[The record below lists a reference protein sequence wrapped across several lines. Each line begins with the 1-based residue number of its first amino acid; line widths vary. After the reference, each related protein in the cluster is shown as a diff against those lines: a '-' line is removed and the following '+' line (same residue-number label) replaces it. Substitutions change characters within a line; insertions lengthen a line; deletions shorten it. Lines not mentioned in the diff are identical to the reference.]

1 MNQKSAPILFGDNP
15 HLGWLKKY
23 RMKPGKRYPAKLPF
37 PSLNTMPLYL
47 PVMKSTSVG
56 CPVSSAVIAGTLEMD
71 CLYAVAVLSVL
82 SANNDSM
89 LCGLPQA
96 VLLTHQVECY

>member
-1 MNQKSAPILFGDNP
+1 
-15 HLGWLKKY
+15 
-23 RMKPGKRYPAKLPF
+23 MKPRKQYPVKLPF
-37 PSLNTMPLYL
+37 YPVYTMLL
-47 PVMKSTSVG
+47 CLSVMKLNCMG

-71 CLYAVAVLSVL
+71 SLYAFAVLSVL

>member
-1 MNQKSAPILFGDNP
+1 
-15 HLGWLKKY
+15 
-23 RMKPGKRYPAKLPF
+23 MKPGEYYPVKLPF
-37 PSLNTMPLYL
+37 SQVNTMPLYL
-47 PVMKSTSVG
+47 PVMKSTSTG
-56 CPVSSAVIAGTLEMD
+56 HSVSSAVIAGTLEMD
-71 CLYAVAVLSVL
+71 SLYAFTVLSVL

>member
-1 MNQKSAPILFGDNP
+1 MQ
-15 HLGWLKKY
+15 
-23 RMKPGKRYPAKLPF
+23 PGKRYPVKSPLSPV
-37 PSLNTMPLYL
+37 NTMPLYL
-47 PVMKSTSVG
+47 SVMKSTSG
-56 CPVSSAVIAGTLEMD
+56 GYSVSSAVIAGIALEMD
-71 CLYAVAVLSVL
+71 SLYAFTVLSVL